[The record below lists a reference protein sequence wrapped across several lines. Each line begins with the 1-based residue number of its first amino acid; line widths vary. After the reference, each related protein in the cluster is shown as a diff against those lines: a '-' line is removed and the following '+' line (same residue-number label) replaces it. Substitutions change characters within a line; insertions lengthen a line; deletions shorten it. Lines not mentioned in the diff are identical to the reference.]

1 MIGLAEVGRIAKR
14 SVQGWLDDGASSMGA
29 ALAFYTLFSMAPLL
43 LVAITIAGFWI
54 GREAAQDLLIAQLSE
69 LTGPKG
75 AAGIQFLVQ
84 ATHGSSYLP
93 AAVGTAVLFVGATT
107 VFNELKNDLD
117 RIWRVHATRP
127 KGFFAVVRRRLLS
140 VAMVLVIG
148 FLMLVSLVASTVIS
162 GLGEKIFAGAWET
175 VRVLE
180 FASSFLVVMGL
191 FAMIYK
197 MLPSTRVAW
206 GDVWVGAAVTS
217 VLFWLGKLLIG
228 IYLGRAAVG
237 SMFGAAGALVVLVAW
252 VYYSAQVFLLGAEF
266 TRAYAMRHG
275 SRQEDA
281 KEELTRLAR
290 PATEA
295 EMLDRAR
302 RLVKGNDPLLTSG
315 P

>member
-1 MIGLAEVGRIAKR
+1 
-14 SVQGWLDDGASSMGA
+14 
-29 ALAFYTLFSMAPLL
+29 
-43 LVAITIAGFWI
+43 
-54 GREAAQDLLIAQLSE
+54 
-69 LTGPKG
+69 
-75 AAGIQFLVQ
+75 VQ
-84 ATHGSSYLP
+84 ATHNASYLP
-93 AAVGTAVLFVGATT
+93 AAVGTVVLFVGATT

-117 RIWRVHATRP
+117 RIWRVHATRA

-148 FLMLVSLVASTVIS
+148 FLMLVSLVVSALIS
-162 GLGEKIFAGAWET
+162 GVGEKLFAGGWQA
-175 VRVLE
+175 VRMLE